1 MIMPDEKPVE
11 IKEEVV
17 VNVPM
22 SGAAM
27 LQRLNDLKKEKEL
40 KQKSGDKK

>member
-1 MIMPDEKPVE
+1 MPEKDPVE
-11 IKEEVV
+11 ISEEVV
-17 VNVPM
+17 VQVPM

-40 KQKSGDKK
+40 KNQEGKK